1 MNLVLRQ
8 IEMETRE
15 YTGKHYGRHRR
26 IAFALYMALGLS
38 VLSACAAQY
47 PLNPRLDGIDR
58 ARSHPTRHHG
68 TPSDSLL
75 LIVAFSGGGTRA
87 ASMAYG
93 TLEALKGVDLLE
105 TTASVP
111 DGKAPT
117 TMLDQVSLITAVSG
131 GSFTAAYYGLHGE
144 GIFRDF
150 RERFLLRDVQGDLT
164 GKFLNPFNWPRIWS
178 PMFGRSD
185 LAQEYYDEILFSG
198 AKLTALTQPRKPLI
212 IIQATD
218 VVDGIVFP
226 FVPETFDWLCSDLHQ
241 FPVSRAVAASSAF
254 PGILSPVVLKNYA
267 GTCNTPIPAWVSDAL
282 TAPDPASRIY
292 HMAVRANAF
301 LDPNKKPYVYL
312 ADGGISD
319 NLGLRMIIDG
329 VASRGGIRDILGA
342 SEFKKLRRIAFIV
355 VDAETQDRPAWSI
368 LGQVPGIGA
377 VLGLSSTVMVNKYNF
392 ETIDLLRRTVREWQN
407 EGAPDAPPLDFYLIH
422 MTFTALPEQAERD
435 YFHGIPTTFSLTAD
449 QVDRLRETAA
459 RLLYA
464 SHDFQRLVAD
474 MGGRIPTPQSWLQS
488 TKFQDGP
495 SDSP

>member
-1 MNLVLRQ
+1 
-8 IEMETRE
+8 
-15 YTGKHYGRHRR
+15 
-26 IAFALYMALGLS
+26 
-38 VLSACAAQY
+38 
-47 PLNPRLDGIDR
+47 
-58 ARSHPTRHHG
+58 
-68 TPSDSLL
+68 
-75 LIVAFSGGGTRA
+75 
-87 ASMAYG
+87 MAYG

-105 TTASVP
+105 MTASVP

-226 FVPETFDWLCSDLHQ
+226 FVPETFDWICSDLRQ

-282 TAPDPASRIY
+282 TAPDPASRVY

-329 VASRGGIRDILGA
+329 VASRGGLRDILGA
-342 SEFKKLRRIAFIV
+342 SELQKLRRIAFIV

-377 VLGLSSTVMVNKYNF
+377 VLGVSSTVMVNKYNF
-392 ETIDLLRRTVREWQN
+392 ETTDLLRRTVREWQN
-407 EGAPDAPPLDFYLIH
+407 EDDPNAPPLDFYLIH
-422 MTFTALPEQAERD
+422 MTFSALPEQAERD

-488 TKFQDGP
+488 TKSRDGL